1 MPKGRNSANDPK
13 RQVGRPSEA
22 GSALP
27 SVGGLLSSMRGGF
40 GQGPPLKKNDRGV
53 YIAQKPDASMITEM
67 EREDS
72 RRHAA
77 ATRRTGFGQGPPL
90 VPNENGRG
98 YRHK

>member
-27 SVGGLLSSMRGGF
+27 SMGGLLSSMRGGF

-53 YIAQKPDASMITEM
+53 YIAQKTE
-67 EREDS
+67 DKPK
-72 RRHAA
+72 
-77 ATRRTGFGQGPPL
+77 RTGFGQGPPL

-98 YRHK
+98 YRHADAPAAYKGRAGIRVR